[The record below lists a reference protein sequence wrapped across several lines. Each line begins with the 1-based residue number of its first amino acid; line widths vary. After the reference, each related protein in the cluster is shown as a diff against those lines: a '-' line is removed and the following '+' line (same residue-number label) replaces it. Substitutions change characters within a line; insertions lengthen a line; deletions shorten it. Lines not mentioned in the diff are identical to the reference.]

1 MTTCASPSPSRPH
14 RDVLPVKRIFAIVL
28 CVALA
33 ACASTRGGPVAPPL
47 SADMRSDPSK
57 FVVVTVRNEPRP
69 LATRAGATLR
79 GYDSAGLYGVTSAAR
94 AAVHELT
101 RDYGLREVSAW
112 PIEALRVH
120 CIVFRMPEN
129 SVPVQMIARLAHDP
143 RVDSAQPLNQ
153 FTTEMQ
159 AGGSGYNDPYAGLQT
174 VLRDL
179 TVAQAQTWSRGTG
192 VRIAIVD
199 TGIDF
204 EHPDLVGQVIAR
216 RNFVDADEKA
226 FRLDRH
232 GTAVAGVIAAVADN
246 HIGIVG
252 IAPEARLLAL
262 KACWQS
268 GSVSGP
274 AACNSFTLAQALES
288 AIDLQADVV
297 NLSLAGPPDPLLA
310 RLLRRGMQ
318 RGIIFVGAAPPA
330 GLLAGFPTAV
340 DGVLAV
346 TAAEETAGE
355 GRYLLAPGHEV
366 LTLVPDGHWDFASGS
381 SIAAAEVTATVA
393 LLLAA
398 RPHMAAPELYR
409 VLALTSQSLTSH
421 EAPFTSVNACAA
433 LAEVLQRAGCDLGR
447 SAVALSE
454 GAAGESHPRQRTR
467 TNIAN

>member
-1 MTTCASPSPSRPH
+1 
-14 RDVLPVKRIFAIVL
+14 
-28 CVALA
+28 
-33 ACASTRGGPVAPPL
+33 
-47 SADMRSDPSK
+47 MRADPSK
-57 FVVVTVRNEPRP
+57 FVVVTVRNDPRP

-79 GYDSAGLYGVTSAAR
+79 GYDSAGMYGVTSDAR
-94 AAVHELT
+94 AAVRALT

-112 PIEALRVH
+112 PITALRVH
-120 CIVFRMPEN
+120 CIVFRVPED
-129 SVPVQMIARLAHDP
+129 SAPVQMIARLAHDP
-143 RVDSAQPLNQ
+143 RVDSAQALNQ

-159 AGGSGYNDPYAGLQT
+159 SGESGYNDPYAGLQT

-179 TVAQAQTWSRGTG
+179 TVAQAQHWSRGAG

-199 TGIDF
+199 TGVDF
-204 EHPDLVGQVIAR
+204 EHPDLAGQVIAR
-216 RNFVDADEKA
+216 RNFVDADDKA

-262 KACWQS
+262 KACWQP
-268 GSVSGP
+268 GTAGP
-274 AACNSFTLAQALES
+274 SACNSFTLAQALES

-297 NLSLAGPPDPLLA
+297 NLSLAGPSDPLLA

-330 GLLAGFPTAV
+330 GSQAGFPTDV

-346 TAAEETAGE
+346 AAAEETPRE
-355 GRYLLAPGHEV
+355 GRHLLAPGHEV

-393 LLLAA
+393 LLLAE
-398 RPHMAAPELYR
+398 RPHMQAPELYR
-409 VLALTSQSLTSH
+409 VLALTSQSVNTH
-421 EAPFTSVNACAA
+421 DAPFTSVNACAA
-433 LAEVLQRAGCDLGR
+433 LAAVLRRDGCNLVRG
-447 SAVALSE
+447 SVAASE
-454 GAAGESHPRQRTR
+454 AAATALHARLRTR
-467 TNIAN
+467 TNIQN